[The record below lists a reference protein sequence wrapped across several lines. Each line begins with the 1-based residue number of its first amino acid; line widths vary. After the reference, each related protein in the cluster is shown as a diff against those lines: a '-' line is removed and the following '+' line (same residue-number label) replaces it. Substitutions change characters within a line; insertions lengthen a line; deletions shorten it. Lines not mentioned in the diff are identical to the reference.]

1 MSNAL
6 DEFRAQ
12 MAGVEKAH
20 VRLTEVSQLL
30 NSLRSEVAALVHDQT
45 LRELMRDEQ
54 SWLNQ
59 AKQAIAEVRAF
70 REQELRRF
78 WPAMWRRWA
87 VATAFALAS
96 AFAFGSGYVWASR
109 PDQAELAS
117 LRSRVELMDFVA
129 KRVMTMTPAELR
141 EFDALMKGAAAPKR

>member
-20 VRLTEVSQLL
+20 ARLTEMSELL
-30 NSLRSEVAALVHDQT
+30 CKLRSQVEALAHNQA

-54 SWLNQ
+54 GWLDQ
-59 AKQAIAEVRAF
+59 AKQAISEVRAF
-70 REQELRRF
+70 REQEMRRF

-109 PDQAELAS
+109 PEQAELAA
-117 LRSRVELMDFVA
+117 FV
-129 KRVMTMTPAELR
+129 R
-141 EFDALMKGAAAPKR
+141 GSS

>member
-12 MAGVEKAH
+12 MAAVEKAQAQ
-20 VRLTEVSQLL
+20 LTELSELL
-30 NSLRSEVAALVHDQT
+30 NRIRGQVDALGHDQT
-45 LRELMRDEQ
+45 LRELMRDER
-54 SWLNQ
+54 SWLDQ
-59 AKQAIAEVRAF
+59 ARQAVAEVRAF
-70 REQELRRF
+70 REQEMRRF

-96 AFAFGSGYVWASR
+96 AFAFGSGYVWATR

-117 LRSRVELMDFVA
+117 LRTRVELMDFVA
-129 KRVMTMTPAELR
+129 KRVVTMTPAERR
-141 EFDALMKGAAAPKR
+141 EFDALMKWNAPAGR

>member
-12 MAGVEKAH
+12 MAAVEKAQA
-20 VRLTEVSQLL
+20 RLTELSELL
-30 NSLRSEVAALVHDQT
+30 NRLRGQVEALLHDQT
-45 LRELMRDEQ
+45 LRELMRDER
-54 SWLNQ
+54 SWLDQ
-59 AKQAIAEVRAF
+59 AKQAVAEVRAF
-70 REQELRRF
+70 REQEMRRF
-78 WPAMWRRWA
+78 WPAMWRRWV

-109 PDQAELAS
+109 PDQGELAS

-129 KRVMTMTPAELR
+129 RRVMTMTPAERR
-141 EFDALMKGAAAPKR
+141 EFDALMKWSGPPTR

>member
-12 MAGVEKAH
+12 MAAVEKAH
-20 VRLTEVSQLL
+20 ARLTELSELL
-30 NSLRSEVAALVHDQT
+30 NRLRSQVETLAHDQT
-45 LRELMRDEQ
+45 LRELMRDER
-54 SWLNQ
+54 SWLDQ
-59 AKQAIAEVRAF
+59 AKQAVAEVRAF
-70 REQELRRF
+70 REQEMRRF

-109 PDQAELAS
+109 PDQSELAS
-117 LRSRVELMDFVA
+117 LRSRVELMDLVA
-129 KRVMTMTPAELR
+129 KRVMTMTPAERR
-141 EFDALMKGAAAPKR
+141 EFDALMKWNASAGR